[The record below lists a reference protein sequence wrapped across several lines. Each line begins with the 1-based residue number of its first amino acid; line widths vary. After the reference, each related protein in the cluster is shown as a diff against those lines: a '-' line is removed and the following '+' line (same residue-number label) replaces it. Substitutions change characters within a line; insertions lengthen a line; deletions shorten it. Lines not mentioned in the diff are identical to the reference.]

1 MSAGSAVTIR
11 TKGARPYNVAKRV
24 AVHSRRIALGDI
36 DGRLREARLIRE
48 ITDEL
53 TAHCGNNPSAVQ
65 RRLIQ
70 RAAILHLRLALMDE
84 QTEPDGSMTEKHA
97 REYLC
102 WNNAYCRTLR
112 HLGLKG
118 ASTGREPSLAD
129 ILAAERYAAPLPT
142 PESLRAMGARVL
154 PSSGRR

>member
-1 MSAGSAVTIR
+1 M
-11 TKGARPYNVAKRV
+11 
-24 AVHSRRIALGDI
+24 
-36 DGRLREARLIRE
+36 RE

-53 TAHCGNNPSAVQ
+53 TAHCGGHPSAVQ

-84 QTEPDGSMTEKHA
+84 QTEPDGSMTEKTA

-112 HLGLKG
+112 LLGLKG
-118 ASTGREPSLAD
+118 TPERQASLAE
-129 ILAAERYAAPLPT
+129 IVALAPASVPERPSAASPLPAAP
-142 PESLRAMGARVL
+142 GAA
-154 PSSGRR
+154 S